1 MIYID
6 QRFLVAINK
15 LLAEHLTTLS
25 FETADNAIRL
35 YPFNRQLWC
44 DWGHC
49 PVKVLFPI
57 FLKVQIQVMLKYSN
71 VVFHFFIIPSTLFHW
86 QQNGPRA
93 WCQHHHASQMVVF
106 LRLRHLW
113 SSWPKFPPE
122 FFYCL
127 CGHLQIE
134 IKLEVVDS
142 GAGASYLDSSLSIHG
157 NVKLTWLW
165 TVTLVFQQHP
175 MFWCFLGFSWTTTIY
190 PISSQLN
197 VTIFFPDIGKVATP
211 YNNLYF
217 HTNVWNNDLGICNCL
232 DMLSVDI
239 PELC

>member
-1 MIYID
+1 M
-6 QRFLVAINK
+6 
-15 LLAEHLTTLS
+15 
-25 FETADNAIRL
+25 
-35 YPFNRQLWC
+35 C

-57 FLKVQIQVMLKYSN
+57 FQIQVMLKYSN
-71 VVFHFFIIPSTLFHW
+71 VVLNFFIIPSTLFHW
-86 QQNGPRA
+86 QQNWPRT
-93 WCQHHHASQMVVF
+93 WCQHHHASQMVVCCGWGTSGHCDQNF
-106 LRLRHLW
+106 LQN
-113 SSWPKFPPE
+113 

-175 MFWCFLGFSWTTTIY
+175 MFWCFLGSSWPTTIH

-197 VTIFFPDIGKVATP
+197 VTISRPQTLAKWLHLTITCTSMQMFEIMILESAT
-211 YNNLYF
+211 
-217 HTNVWNNDLGICNCL
+217 V
-232 DMLSVDI
+232 
-239 PELC
+239 